1 MDTEIKERLERLRA
15 ELPASVKLVAVS
27 KFHPVEVL
35 RAAYDAGQRVFGESR
50 VQELVSKHEAL
61 PGDIEWHFI
70 GHLQQNKVK
79 YIAPFVRLIH
89 AVDSLKLLAEIDKQA
104 RRCDRVIPCLL
115 QLHVAAE
122 ESKYGFTPQAC
133 REMLEAGEWKKLD
146 HVRIAGVMGMATN
159 TDDEEQIAHEFHT
172 LKDLFDEWKQA
183 FFAEEPTFKEVSMG
197 MSHDY
202 EIALRN
208 GTTLVRVGTKIFG
221 ERVY

>member
-104 RRCDRVIPCLL
+104 RRCDRVIPSLL

-122 ESKYGFTPQAC
+122 ESKYGFTPEEC
-133 REMLEAGEWKKLD
+133 RAMLYGGEWRELH
-146 HVRIAGVMGMATN
+146 HVAIVGMMCMATN
-159 TDDEEQIAHEFHT
+159 TYDTERVRRDFH
-172 LKDLFDEWKQA
+172 DAYLFYKEAKRD
-183 FFAEEPTFKEVSMG
+183 FFAQCPAFHERSWG

-202 EIALRN
+202 PLAIQEGATIVRI
-208 GTTLVRVGTKIFG
+208 GTNIFG
-221 ERVY
+221 PREY

>member
-1 MDTEIKERLERLRA
+1 MNDIARQLNAVKST
-15 ELPASVKLVAVS
+15 LPAGVALVAVS
-27 KFHPVEVL
+27 KFHPVETL
-35 RAAYDAGQRVFGESR
+35 REAYDAGQRIFGESR
-50 VQELVSKHEAL
+50 VQELVAKEAAL
-61 PGDIEWHFI
+61 PKDIAWHFI
-70 GHLQQNKVK
+70 GHLQTNKVK
-79 YIAPFVRLIH
+79 YIAPYIALIQ
-89 AVDSLKLLAEIDKQA
+89 AVDSYKLLAEINKQA
-104 RRCDRVIPCLL
+104 AKYNRVIPCLL
-115 QLHVAAE
+115 EIHIARE